1 MHLTHLTNEYDPQ
14 WGLGLPGNS
23 TRFTSPDWPLL
34 PSSMVVL
41 SHPHLGRFSKEV
53 TLRWWWVN
61 PHMMFRQFPGVV
73 KFLPWSWLNCR
84 STSPR
89 SSWTM
94 PLGKPSR
101 ASNEWRWILEAVK
114 PGGNVKLARYVLIKI
129 DRQTGYKPKNECSVS
144 SLAHQQQPRWSNGQE
159 TRSTRNHQASTNM
172 RMKPWLK
179 WTRWMFCDPARTG
192 HLPVHVYYL
201 CR

>member
-1 MHLTHLTNEYDPQ
+1 MVMGQSTHDVQT
-14 WGLGLPGNS
+14 
-23 TRFTSPDWPLL
+23 
-34 PSSMVVL
+34 
-41 SHPHLGRFSKEV
+41 
-53 TLRWWWVN
+53 
-61 PHMMFRQFPGVV
+61 FPGVV